1 LGQVFNNLD
10 LMIKDL
16 FFKKNKK
23 FLLLKDIFFIC
34 NSSKIKY
41 PNKKILGLNNL
52 KDSKFTEITF
62 FDSLIYLKDAES
74 TKAFACIVNIK
85 MQKYLNKNT
94 IPIISK
100 NPLIDFYKIVSLF
113 YPESIND
120 NEKINFI
127 SFNKLKKF
135 FNKSIFFG
143 NNCLVE
149 KTVKIGNNTKI
160 GNNVLIKKGVYI
172 GKNCLIGSNVII
184 ENSLIGDNVVI
195 KSGTLI
201 GQTGFGFK
209 FINKKKFKL
218 PHIGRVIIEND
229 VQIGSLCTVD
239 RGSLGDTVIGE
250 FSSIDNQVQIAH
262 NVKIGNYCMVAAQVG
277 IAGSTIIGNHVK
289 IGGQAGLSGHLRIG
303 NNVKIGGKSGVIS
316 DIEENNVV
324 MGYPAKNIRE
334 FVKTR

>member
-1 LGQVFNNLD
+1 MSKNF
-10 LMIKDL
+10 
-16 FFKKNKK
+16 FFKRNKN
-23 FLLLKDIFFIC
+23 FMLLKDIFLLC
-34 NSSKIKY
+34 NFSSSKKS
-41 PNKKILGLNNL
+41 NKKILGINNL
-52 KDSKFTEITF
+52 KDSKSNEITF
-62 FDSLIYLKDAES
+62 FDNLNYLKEAQN
-74 TKAFACIVNIK
+74 TKAFACIVNEK
-85 MQKYLNKNT
+85 SQKYLNKKT
-94 IPIISK
+94 VPIISK

-113 YPESIND
+113 YPESHND
-120 NEKINFI
+120 NEQIDFINF
-127 SFNKLKKF
+127 SKLKKY

-143 NNCLVE
+143 NNCLIE
-149 KTVKIGNNTKI
+149 KTVKIGSNTKI
-160 GNNVLIKKGVYI
+160 GNNVLIKKGVHI
-172 GKNCLIGSNVII
+172 GKNCSIGSNVII

-195 KSGTLI
+195 KSGSLI

-229 VQIGSLCTVD
+229 VQIGSLCTLD

-277 IAGSTIIGNHVK
+277 IAGSTVIGNYVK

-316 DIEENNVV
+316 DIEDNNTV